1 MTLFNKISISI
12 GAVVIAMLFGLFN
25 SMQLEY
31 VCLFP
36 IAFLLMYFAIY
47 ETEKFFL
54 AIAFLTPLS
63 VNIEEYT
70 ESFGLFLPTEP
81 LLFGLMLFFIFLQIK
96 SPFLDVR
103 IWRHPIIISVVVY
116 LIWLTITAVTSTD
129 PIISFKFLLAKLW
142 FIIPVLFFGTH
153 FFRKH
158 ENRVIFLWVFII
170 SCCLVVCYTLIHH
183 SMYGFG
189 EDEGHWVMWPFFK
202 DHTVYGATIA
212 LCLPISLALLQQKGS
227 PPLSKAVLILLNVI
241 LIVGLVFS
249 YTRAAWLSV
258 ICAGGIGLIVY
269 FKVNFKFLLGLATVL
284 LIGVYSQWDN
294 IQMFLE
300 ENKHEHTTEA
310 FEEKIQ
316 SAANVTT
323 DASNLERI
331 NRWDCAVEMF
341 EKKPVFGFGPGT
353 YAFEYAPFQDPENLT
368 IISTNFGDLGN
379 AHSEYLGALSETG
392 LIGLLTFLSI
402 IASIFYCAI
411 TLYYKTPSEENDT
424 KLLIMGII
432 ISLSSYFIHSLLN
445 NYLDTD
451 KAAVPVWA
459 MSAMIISMMLAKAS
473 TYKSTAQD

>member
-1 MTLFNKISISI
+1 M
-12 GAVVIAMLFGLFN
+12 VYYPN
-25 SMQLEY
+25 S
-31 VCLFP
+31 
-36 IAFLLMYFAIY
+36 
-47 ETEKFFL
+47 FF
-54 AIAFLTPLS
+54 
-63 VNIEEYT
+63 
-70 ESFGLFLPTEP
+70 
-81 LLFGLMLFFIFLQIK
+81 
-96 SPFLDVR
+96 
-103 IWRHPIIISVVVY
+103 WHP
-116 LIWLTITAVTSTD
+116 
-129 PIISFKFLLAKLW
+129 
-142 FIIPVLFFGTH
+142 

-183 SMYGFG
+183 STYGFG

-212 LCLPISLALLQQKGS
+212 LCLPISLALLKQKGS

-241 LIVGLVFS
+241 LIVGLIFS

-258 ICAGGIGLIVY
+258 ICAAGIGLIVY
-269 FKVNFKFLLGLATVL
+269 FKVNIKF
-284 LIGVYSQWDN
+284 LIGVAAVVLIGIYSQWDSL
-294 IQMFLE
+294 QMFLE
-300 ENKHEHTTEA
+300 KNKYEHTTES
-310 FEEKIQ
+310 FEEKMQ
-316 SAANVTT
+316 SATNVTT

-341 EKKPVFGFGPGT
+341 EKKPVFGYGPGT

-379 AHSEYLGALSETG
+379 AHSEYLSALSESG
-392 LIGLLTFLSI
+392 LVGLLTFLSI
-402 IASIFYCAI
+402 ITAIFYSAI
-411 TLYYKTPSEENDT
+411 NLYYQTPSEENDV

-459 MSAMIISMMLAKAS
+459 MAAMIVSMMLAKNS
-473 TYKSTAQD
+473 TYKSTTQD

>member
-1 MTLFNKISISI
+1 MTLFNKISVAL
-12 GAVVIAMLFGLFN
+12 GAIIIALLFGVFN
-25 SMQLEY
+25 SVRLEY
-31 VCLFP
+31 LSLFP
-36 IAFLLMYFAIY
+36 VAFLLMYFAIY

-54 AIAFLTPLS
+54 AIAFLTPIS
-63 VNIEEYT
+63 INIEEYT
-70 ESFGLFLPTEP
+70 DSLGLFLPTEP

-96 SPFLDVR
+96 SPFLDSR
-103 IWRHPIIISVVVY
+103 MWKHPIIISVIGY
-116 LIWLTITAVTSTD
+116 IIWLLITSVTSSD
-129 PIISFKFLLAKLW
+129 PLVSFKFLLAKLW
-142 FIIPVLFFGTH
+142 FIIPILFFGTH

-183 SMYGFG
+183 STYGFG

-212 LCLPISLALLQQKGS
+212 LCLPISLALLKQKGS

-241 LIVGLVFS
+241 LIVGLIFS

-258 ICAGGIGLIVY
+258 ICAAGIGLIVY
-269 FKVNFKFLLGLATVL
+269 FKVNIKF
-284 LIGVYSQWDN
+284 LIGVAVVVLIGIYSQWDSL
-294 IQMFLE
+294 QMFLE
-300 ENKHEHTTEA
+300 KNKYEHTTES
-310 FEEKIQ
+310 FEEKMQ
-316 SAANVTT
+316 SATNVTT

-341 EKKPVFGFGPGT
+341 EKKPVFGYGPGT

-379 AHSEYLGALSETG
+379 AHSEYLSALSESG
-392 LIGLLTFLSI
+392 LVGLLTFLSI
-402 IASIFYCAI
+402 ITAIFYSAI
-411 TLYYKTPSEENDT
+411 NLYYQTPSEENDV

-459 MSAMIISMMLAKAS
+459 MAAMIVSMMLAKNS
-473 TYKSTAQD
+473 TYKSTTQD